1 MKPDDLKRGEFFR
14 YSALGLAGATL
25 AGAAPAC
32 GAANAPAAVG
42 NAKEALRRKIRETPL
57 IDTHEHLMN
66 ESERLKA
73 GKSIWDKANDWT
85 FLLSHYF
92 DSDLAGAGM
101 SDSDLDRFFSPD
113 LDPLEKWKLV
123 EPYWPHVKHTGYG
136 LNVRHTLRD
145 VYGIE
150 DLTAESVGRLQ
161 AAYREALKPGFYRHL
176 LRDVGNIESCQ
187 VNLWPFLESEQ
198 PDLLMSD
205 LHLDGMIED
214 DWDPRFA
221 REAGVA
227 VRALEDWH
235 RVIDYWLATY
245 GKRAVAVKCIM
256 AYHRDLDCLRTP
268 AEEAAKPFRKK
279 IEKEPL
285 TPAERKA
292 LEDHLFWYAV
302 DGATKMGLPVKLHTG
317 YYAGHGQ
324 MPLARVRGNP
334 AAAGELCRL
343 SPATR
348 FVFFH
353 AAYPYYEEMVA
364 IAKHYP
370 NAYMDLCWSWI
381 INPVA
386 AKDFLKK
393 LILAAP
399 ANKIFAFGGDY
410 IPVELVPGHAAVAR
424 WGIVQALSELVD
436 EEWLSLDEA
445 LALADAIMHRNART
459 LYKL

>member
-1 MKPDDLKRGEFFR
+1 MKPDDLKRREFFR

-32 GAANAPAAVG
+32 GASPEPPAAG
-42 NAKEALRRKIRETPL
+42 SAKDVLRRKVGETPF

-66 ESERLKA
+66 ESERLQA
-73 GKSIWDKANDWT
+73 GKSIWDKANDWS

-101 SDSDLDRFFSPD
+101 SASDLDRFFSPD
-113 LDPLEKWKLV
+113 LDPLEKWRLI
-123 EPYWPHVKHTGYG
+123 EPYWPLAKHTGYG
-136 LNVRHTLRD
+136 LNVRLALKD

-150 DLTAESVGRLQ
+150 DLNAASVGRLQ
-161 AAYREALKPGFYRHL
+161 AAYRETLKPGFYRHL
-176 LRDVGNIESCQ
+176 LRDIGNIESCQ

-214 DWDPRFA
+214 DWDPRYA
-221 REAGVA
+221 REAGVEVKDLA
-227 VRALEDWH
+227 DWH

-245 GKRAVAVKCIM
+245 GKRSVAVKCIL

-268 AEEAAKPFRKK
+268 AEEAAPPFRKK
-279 IEKEPL
+279 LAQEPL
-285 TPAERKA
+285 TKAERKT

-302 DGATKMGLPVKLHTG
+302 DGATKMDLPVKLHTG

-353 AAYPYYEEMVA
+353 AAYPCYEEMVA
-364 IAKHYP
+364 VAKQYP
-370 NAYMDLCWSWI
+370 NAYMDLCWFWI
-381 INPVA
+381 VNPVA

-410 IPVELVPGHAAVAR
+410 IPVELVPGHAAIAR
-424 WGIVQALSELVD
+424 RGIVQALAELVA
-436 EEWLSLDEA
+436 EEWSTLDEG
-445 LALADAIMHRNART
+445 LDLADAIMRRNARA